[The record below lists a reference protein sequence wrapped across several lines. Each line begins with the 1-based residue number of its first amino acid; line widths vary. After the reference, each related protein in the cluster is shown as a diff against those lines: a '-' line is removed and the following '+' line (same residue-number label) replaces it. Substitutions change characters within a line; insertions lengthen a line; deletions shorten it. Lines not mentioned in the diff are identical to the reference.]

1 MRSARILF
9 LGVVFALVADRSAL
23 ACSCSGFST
32 FEQTIREAPLVV
44 VGRVASI
51 GTLRSAVRGGT
62 DPRVI
67 ALDVVW
73 TAKGSVQAKRVD
85 VWNEAVGSTCDGSLW
100 RVGVVGSH
108 AVLALTP
115 VRAAQVGP
123 EWAWKRTG
131 VLSPRDIV
139 LALAVTACGESFLPL
154 KGERDLA
161 RWVGKTIK

>member
-1 MRSARILF
+1 M
-9 LGVVFALVADRSAL
+9 
-23 ACSCSGFST
+23 
-32 FEQTIREAPLVV
+32 V

-85 VWNEAVGSTCDGSLW
+85 VWNDSAGSSCGGALW
-100 RVGVVGSH
+100 GVGVVGSH
-108 AVLALTP
+108 AVLALRQ

-131 VLSPRDIV
+131 VLSPRDMV
-139 LALAVTACGESFLPL
+139 LALAHSACGESLLPL
-154 KGERDLA
+154 KDERDLA
-161 RWVGKTIK
+161 RWLGKKFSGRPPARPPSRAHDGSPVSASRLGAHASP